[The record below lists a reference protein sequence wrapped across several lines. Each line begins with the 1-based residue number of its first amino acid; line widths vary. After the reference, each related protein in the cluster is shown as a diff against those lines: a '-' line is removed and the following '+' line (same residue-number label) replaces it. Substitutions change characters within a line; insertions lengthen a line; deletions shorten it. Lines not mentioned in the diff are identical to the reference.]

1 MMTFSRREGA
11 YYCKIF
17 AHKKSWFKLR
27 VHPLIRCSVAVSFT
41 IVVKKHVV
49 YVNSLG
55 FPN

>member
-27 VHPLIRCSVAVSFT
+27 VHPLIRCFVVVSDT
-41 IVVKKHVV
+41 IVVKKHVHV
-49 YVNSLG
+49 
-55 FPN
+55 